1 MYKRQGFGGEDCSR
15 VDAQTLRSMLA
26 SGLRAQLPLALAVV
40 VAVAVVVVAFL
51 WAYLRNLCDGKSGTD
66 AIPLYDY
73 MIETWSG
80 AGVYEPTWVKTQVVP
95 PPRFAGDA

>member
-1 MYKRQGFGGEDCSR
+1 MTVRGPG
-15 VDAQTLRSMLA
+15 
-26 SGLRAQLPLALAVV
+26 RAWGLALRVV
-40 VAVAVVVVAFL
+40 VGFL